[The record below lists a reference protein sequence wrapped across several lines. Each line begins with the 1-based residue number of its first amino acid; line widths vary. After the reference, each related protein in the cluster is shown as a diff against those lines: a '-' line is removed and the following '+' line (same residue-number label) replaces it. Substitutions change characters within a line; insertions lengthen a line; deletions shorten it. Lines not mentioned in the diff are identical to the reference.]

1 MKSNELKPISSGI
14 NDTRLWIAIHSGLYS
29 NSVLKELI
37 QKGISIYIKIF
48 IIKIHD
54 KKIK

>member
-1 MKSNELKPISSGI
+1 MQSNELKPISNGI

-37 QKGISIYIKIF
+37 QKGISIYKS
-48 IIKIHD
+48 IHD
-54 KKIK
+54 